1 MLLRQ
6 TQHSFQH
13 DGDET
18 TVIYSE
24 VNTEVKE
31 VVATQVDEKGKEEV
45 ATQVDEKGKTPG
57 VGEKVKGAVQTAE
70 EMQRDEEGLADQ
82 SNKEEESECMHV
94 HFRESSYT

>member
-13 DGDET
+13 DVDDET

-24 VNTEVKE
+24 VNPEV
-31 VVATQVDEKGKEEV
+31 KEEV
-45 ATQVDEKGKTPG
+45 ATQVDEKVKAPG
-57 VGEKVKGAVQTAE
+57 MGEKVKEAAQTAE
-70 EMQRDEEGLADQ
+70 EMQRDEEELADQ